1 MIFLSL
7 EENKS
12 IVRRYVDEVLNKGDE
27 SSARSLLSP
36 DFVFHMPDK
45 DLRGLEMFKQYMES
59 SHSGMPDSHFA
70 IEDIIAEK
78 DKVVFC
84 WTLTGTH
91 TGEFMGIPAT
101 NKKVSNSG
109 ASVIRISGGKIV
121 EIWPYWDRLSL
132 MQQLG
137 VAPSPK

>member
-1 MIFLSL
+1 MSV

-12 IVRRYVDEVLNKGDE
+12 IVRRYVEAVLNKGDE
-27 SSARSLLSP
+27 ATAKEVLSA
-36 DFVFHMPDK
+36 DFVFHIPDK
-45 DLRGLEMFKQYMES
+45 DLRGLGEFRQYMEM
-59 SHSGMPDSHFA
+59 SHSGMPDSQFT
-70 IEDIIAEK
+70 IDDVIAEA

-101 NKKVSNSG
+101 NRKISSRG
-109 ASVIRISGGKIV
+109 TSVIRVSGGKIV
-121 EIWPYWDRLSL
+121 EIWPYWDRLTL

-137 VAPSPK
+137 VAPKPG